1 MRVADHLSEARLLTE
16 PDEVMLRV
24 GRGIEL
30 GQAGERSA
38 ARMVFAELWDQIGDD
53 GDPLHRC
60 AVAHSFADVQD
71 DPNDEL
77 VWDLRALQAA
87 ELITD
92 DRAQA
97 AGIASPVAAFYP
109 SLHLN
114 LGEVYRKIGNLD
126 LARHHLEQGQAAVST
141 LGADLYD
148 HVVKAGL
155 DEFAQRLRSRQQPRD
170 RY

>member
-1 MRVADHLSEARLLTE
+1 LTE

-24 GRGIEL
+24 GHGIEL

-38 ARMVFAELWDQIGDD
+38 ARMVFAELWQQIGEE

-114 LGEVYRKIGNLD
+114 LGEVYRKLGDLD
-126 LARHHLEQGQAAVST
+126 LARLHLEQGQATAAA
-141 LGADLYD
+141 LGEDLYD

-155 DEFAQRLRSRQQPRD
+155 DALAQRLSPPQQPRD
-170 RY
+170 RD

>member
-1 MRVADHLSEARLLTE
+1 LTE
-16 PDEVMLRV
+16 PDEVMVRI

-30 GQAGERSA
+30 GRAGERSA
-38 ARMVFAELWDQIGDD
+38 ARTVFAELWDQIGCD

-60 AVAHSFADVQD
+60 ALAHSFADVQD
-71 DPNDEL
+71 DPTDEL
-77 VWDLRALQAA
+77 VWDLRALHAA

-114 LGEVYRKIGNLD
+114 LGEVYRKLGELD
-126 LARHHLEQGQAAVST
+126 LARLHLEQGQATADA
-141 LGADLYD
+141 LGDDLYD
-148 HVVKAGL
+148 HVVKTGL
-155 DEFAQRLRSRQQPRD
+155 DALAQRLSSRPQPRD